1 MTEIKDIA
9 LIVRSKN
16 ADPFITTCDIFIRS
30 RQDYEWLKSSGIM
43 RPEII
48 SEAYHFTPSV
58 VLGVFF
64 VDEIWAVKVSFI
76 KSSHGRYTASGDLEE
91 IDLLGAQQHVPLLH
105 LQLPDRRAESQ
116 RP

>member
-16 ADPFITTCDIFIRS
+16 ADPFVTTCDIFIRS
-30 RQDYEWLKSSGIM
+30 RQDYEWLKNSGIM

-48 SEAYHFTPSV
+48 ADAYRFAPGA

-64 VDEIWAVKVSFI
+64 VDEICAVKVSFM
-76 KSSHGRYTASGDLEE
+76 KSSRGQYTASGDLEE
-91 IDLLGAQQHVPLLH
+91 IDLLGAQQHVPLLY
-105 LQLPDRRAESQ
+105 LQLPDRRAEPQ
-116 RP
+116 LL